1 MLSVLYSSTLHGL
14 DAYVVRVEV
23 DVSNGLPQFAI
34 VGLPDASVREA
45 QDRVRTAI
53 RNSGYEFPVKRITI
67 NLAPAE
73 LRKEGSH
80 FDLAIAVGILV
91 ATGQIPEGSIAGT
104 CFLGSL
110 SLDGS
115 VRSVPGVFPMVY
127 KLAEVFPGGTL
138 VLPAANATEGSLVKG
153 VQVVGAESL
162 SQVGKWL
169 KGEECMD
176 RVVTDLD
183 ALLQGQGN
191 EACGDMN
198 EVKGQMAAKRALEI
212 AAAGGHNILLI
223 GPPGSG
229 KTMLARRLP
238 SILPSMSWDEIMEV
252 TRIYSAAGLL
262 SSQRPLIT
270 SRPFR
275 SPHHTASVAS
285 LVGGGRIPRPGE
297 ISLATHGVLFLD
309 ELPEFRRDA
318 LEALRQPLEEGVV
331 TVSRVSGTSVFPAHF
346 MLAASMNPCAFSSKA
361 LTLPIEMGIVGKQEP
376 EPTPPG
382 EDAPFAARLQY
393 ALARKG
399 WKKHRLAAESG
410 VSPVLLTN
418 WLKGRAEPYKHAPQ
432 VKAVADALG
441 VEVEEL
447 LPELSGGSPAAVLKR
462 ARMKLG
468 MPRKHMARLF
478 GVDDGTMAAW
488 EGGKPVP
495 AVFVEMA
502 RAILSGSRPEE
513 LPQVRWQKE
522 YDPASFVAW
531 LTRFREENGLT
542 WRHLAS
548 LAGIK
553 ETTLRRWRAGRSL
566 PRNKSQT
573 LPIYE
578 RLRRWKETR
587 AGVRTEGLASEA
599 SLLRPAPPHH

>member
-1 MLSVLYSSTLHGL
+1 MSAVLSVLYSSTLHGL

-104 CFLGSL
+104 CFLGAL

-346 MLAASMNPCAFSSKA
+346 MLAASMNPCLCGYLGSKVRDCSCSPLQIQQYWKRVSGPLLDRIDMYIEVPWIDYQEFTSLSEPESSLSIRSRVEEARRKQRERYEKVGVQSNADLPSRLLSRYCRLGPGARELMRQAFSSLGLSLRGHDRVLRVA
-361 LTLPIEMGIVGKQEP
+361 RTIADLDNSELVQEDHLA
-376 EPTPPG
+376 E
-382 EDAPFAARLQY
+382 ALQY
-393 ALARKG
+393 
-399 WKKHRLAAESG
+399 
-410 VSPVLLTN
+410 
-418 WLKGRAEPYKHAPQ
+418 
-432 VKAVADALG
+432 
-441 VEVEEL
+441 
-447 LPELSGGSPAAVLKR
+447 
-462 ARMKLG
+462 
-468 MPRKHMARLF
+468 
-478 GVDDGTMAAW
+478 
-488 EGGKPVP
+488 
-495 AVFVEMA
+495 
-502 RAILSGSRPEE
+502 
-513 LPQVRWQKE
+513 
-522 YDPASFVAW
+522 
-531 LTRFREENGLT
+531 
-542 WRHLAS
+542 
-548 LAGIK
+548 
-553 ETTLRRWRAGRSL
+553 RSL
-566 PRNKSQT
+566 D
-573 LPIYE
+573 
-578 RLRRWKETR
+578 RRAW
-587 AGVRTEGLASEA
+587 
-599 SLLRPAPPHH
+599 